1 MNDDDLSEL
10 ILRAS
15 AYLDGELDAAEMAR
29 AEADPA
35 VMAEVAALRELQ
47 DSVREVEPAADTVRE
62 SAIAAALAEFDAL
75 NAAHVPVPPA
85 DDEPLHIHLPHAP
98 VVPFRPRPAYA
109 RWLTA
114 AAAVVAVG
122 LLGVVVANGVGG
134 GDDEEA
140 AVSPQIDSAATIAS
154 SSRTAEAEGGV
165 AQESATAE
173 ESAEAADSAVAE
185 IAAAPEAA
193 PATTAAAADA
203 AEESGDVFT
212 ATATAAPAFPSFDP
226 ERPITSVGE
235 LAAVGA
241 ELLAGELAGTVVRD
255 VETLCDPSPFAPY
268 KRGLYDDLT
277 GSGPREVIIA
287 IDVAAGQTGAFD
299 ADSCTLVAVTP
310 LP

>member
-10 ILRAS
+10 ILRAN
-15 AYLDGELDAAEMAR
+15 AYLDGELDATEMAR

-35 VMAEVAALRELQ
+35 VMAEVAALRGLQ
-47 DSVREVEPAADTVRE
+47 DAVREVEAATHTVRE

-85 DDEPLHIHLPHAP
+85 DDEPLHLHLPHAP

-122 LLGVVVANGVGG
+122 LLGVVVVNGVGG

-140 AVSPQIDSAATIAS
+140 GVASRLETAATDAGGS
-154 SSRTAEAEGGV
+154 LAVTAEGGV
-165 AQESATAE
+165 GEESATAE
-173 ESAEAADSAVAE
+173 ESAEAAAAE
-185 IAAAPEAA
+185 LAPAA
-193 PATTAAAADA
+193 PAEAADAAEEATAMA
-203 AEESGDVFT
+203 AEESGDVII
-212 ATATAAPAFPSFDP
+212 ATAPAFLPFDP
-226 ERPITSVGE
+226 ERPITSVDE

-241 ELLAGELAGTVVRD
+241 ELLAGEEAGTVARN
-255 VETLCDPSPFAPY
+255 VETRCELTPFEPY
-268 KRGLYDDLT
+268 QPGRYDD
-277 GSGPREVIIA
+277 GGGVREVVIA
-287 IDVAAGQTGAFD
+287 IDPVARQTGAFD